1 MDYGKCPSCGHEIYD
16 RVQGKCPFCGHG
28 LSSGRATGSSGYTG
42 QQARKAKVIILAA
55 LIALALAGGIVAALI
70 SAQVEEKK
78 DGGINSLM
86 TPGVTAAATSI
97 QV

>member
-1 MDYGKCPSCGHEIYD
+1 MEYGKCPGCGHEIYD
-16 RVQGKCPFCGHG
+16 RVQGKCPFCGHK
-28 LSSGRATGSSGYTG
+28 LPSGRATGSSGYGG

-86 TPGVTAAATSI
+86 TPGVTAAAASI